1 MNCQAIFSYFILSLE
16 SNYSLFLKTGMIPFF
31 SAPRMLF
38 AQKETAPFLNGSDSF
53 LHSTFL
59 FFRLVRMGI
68 ALSFQVLSC
77 FDLVEFIKDIII

>member
-1 MNCQAIFSYFILSLE
+1 MLQFTGNLGIVT

-31 SAPRMLF
+31 PLPECFF